1 MTSTIKVDNIQKVSD
16 GSNIIKK
23 CGSTITI
30 GSSGQTVAVACG
42 ATTSGMGR
50 TGTVNWCTTAKTSP
64 FTATNGTGFFVNTT
78 SGVITVTLPSSP
90 SGGDIIAI
98 KDYARTFSCNKV
110 TLCRN
115 GSKLCGACS
124 NSDFT
129 TKGLSATLIYVDNTK
144 GWQLI
149 NDDATTQIGASF
161 IQATGGTVT
170 ESGNF
175 KIHTFTGSADFV
187 VSALGNPAGGGDKV
201 SYMVVA
207 GGAGTGNTGA
217 GGAGGF
223 REGKD
228 TPTDSY
234 TASPLAAAC
243 SGLTV
248 TAATFPIT
256 IGAGGAKE
264 TNGSNSI
271 FSSITSTGGG
281 TGGGNPATPNNKG
294 AAGGSGGGG
303 MQGAS
308 TPAPLRPAV
317 GGAGNTPPT
326 SPSQGNAGGD
336 GAPGDNTGGGG
347 GGGAASAGGDVGG
360 PNPAAAGSNG
370 VGGVGGNGAG
380 TAINPSGSVGTPG
393 PCGALRYY
401 AGGGSGSHYGPP
413 SYSGPS
419 SPVAGAYGGGGDGGV
434 WTVSPSPTLTGA
446 TSGTVNT
453 GGGAGGVV
461 GPSSTSGGSGIVIIR
476 YKFQ

>member
-1 MTSTIKVDNIQKVSD
+1 MSIIKVDKIEKRT
-16 GSNIIKK
+16 
-23 CGSTITI
+23 GSTLTL
-30 GSSGQTVAVACG
+30 GESGTTVTLACG
-42 ATTSGMGR
+42 ATQTGFGR
-50 TGTVNWCTTAKTSP
+50 TGTVDWCTTAKTSP
-64 FTATNGTGFFVNTT
+64 FTSVSGNGYFVNTT
-78 SGVITVTLPSSP
+78 GGVITVTLPASP
-90 SGGDIIAI
+90 SAGDIVSV
-98 KDYARTFSCNKV
+98 KDYARTFSCNAV

-129 TKGLSATLIYVDNTK
+129 TKGLSATLIYVDGTK

-161 IQATGGTVT
+161 IQASGGTET
-170 ESGNF
+170 TCGNF
-175 KIHTFTGSADFV
+175 KIHTFTASANFV
-187 VSALGNPAGGGDKV
+187 VSSVGNAAGGGDKV

-207 GGAGTGNTGA
+207 GGAGTGDTGA

-223 REGKD
+223 REGKN
-228 TPTDSY
+228 TPVDSY

-256 IGAGGAKE
+256 VGAGGAKQA
-264 TNGSNSI
+264 NGSNSV
-271 FSSITSTGGG
+271 FSTITSAGGG
-281 TGGGNPATPNNKG
+281 TGGENPATPNNKG

-317 GGAGNTPPT
+317 GGAGNTPPV
-326 SPSQGNAGGD
+326 SPSQGFAGGD
-336 GAPGDNTGGGG
+336 GAPGDNTGAGG
-347 GGGAASAGGDVGG
+347 GGGATSVGGNVTG
-360 PNPAAAGSNG
+360 PNPAASGSNG

-380 TAINPSGSVGTPG
+380 TAINPGSGVGTPG
-393 PCGALRYY
+393 PSGSLRYY
-401 AGGGSGSHYGPP
+401 AGGGGGSHYGPP
-413 SYSGPS
+413 TYSGPS
-419 SPVAGAYGGGGDGGV
+419 SPPAGGYGGGGNGGV
-434 WTVSPSPTLTGA
+434 WSPPTLTGA

-461 GPSSTSGGSGIVIIR
+461 GPSSTTGGSGIVIIR